1 MLETGKKQDV
11 PQIKR
16 GALAAKPESTTLGL
30 QLSFSAE
37 TRARPVENDG
47 RATGN
52 PEVIGFSV
60 SCFPTNR
67 NVAHHRHR
75 AGVVHTCNWATQA

>member
-1 MLETGKKQDV
+1 MLETGKRQDV

-47 RATGN
+47 RATSNSEGI
-52 PEVIGFSV
+52 PSGFQFNMPGLTSL
-60 SCFPTNR
+60 
-67 NVAHHRHR
+67 
-75 AGVVHTCNWATQA
+75 

>member
-1 MLETGKKQDV
+1 MSIWSMLETGKRQDV

-47 RATGN
+47 RATGK
-52 PEVIGFSV
+52 PEL
-60 SCFPTNR
+60 T
-67 NVAHHRHR
+67 
-75 AGVVHTCNWATQA
+75 HTKPL

>member
-1 MLETGKKQDV
+1 MSIWLLETGKRQDV

-16 GALAAKPESTTLGL
+16 GALAAKPEITRLGL

-47 RATGN
+47 RATSY
-52 PEVIGFSV
+52 PEAI
-60 SCFPTNR
+60 PR
-67 NVAHHRHR
+67 
-75 AGVVHTCNWATQA
+75 